1 MLRPSKESERNKIQ
15 RRSEPSDKENLS
27 EDTSRTQAGA
37 DKRTFGQIIGV
48 NIPPMIDERLT
59 EVYRKLVDT
68 TPLPRFFDYGHM
80 FESYVW
86 RAVFLT
92 SFTLGIRFGNLDA
105 VSYVLLGIFG
115 KYLIFLLTYM
125 VIPPFMIFFSKRMQK
140 ELTIHEQRIILIIV
154 AAQLGV
160 YSSVI
165 NQHYVIIDT
174 AAPSYFLPGLVGL
187 TVQLVGPRFGH
198 NRIQFLA
205 VSVGSAFTAGVVL
218 MAVFH
223 DISFAALIGLI
234 ISAVCATINL
244 QLMVYSIR
252 QGGIDMMGGHIT
264 AVMMAVYMH
273 LVFSRL
279 FGEYSEEEKSTPSVT
294 KPLLYS

>member
-1 MLRPSKESERNKIQ
+1 MRSSTVSSFLLHWHREVLVHSTPCCGHQRIPSARSHKEEGPRILAKKTWKIPHDESPSQGTYQEMEISSYRN
-15 RRSEPSDKENLS
+15 
-27 EDTSRTQAGA
+27 
-37 DKRTFGQIIGV
+37 
-48 NIPPMIDERLT
+48 
-59 EVYRKLVDT
+59 
-68 TPLPRFFDYGHM
+68 
-80 FESYVW
+80 YVW

-92 SFTLGIRFGNLDA
+92 SFTLGIRFGNLDV
-105 VSYVLLGIFG
+105 VSYVFLIFG

-125 VIPPFMIFFSKRMQK
+125 VIPPFMIYMNFQK
-140 ELTIHEQRIILIIV
+140 ELTIHEQRIVLIV
-154 AAQLGV
+154 VSAQLGV

-165 NQHYVIIDT
+165 NQHYVITDT

-198 NRIQFLA
+198 NRVQFLA
-205 VSVGSAFTAGVVL
+205 VSVGSAFAAGLVL

-252 QGGIDMMGGHIT
+252 QGSQNSCGIDIMGGHIT